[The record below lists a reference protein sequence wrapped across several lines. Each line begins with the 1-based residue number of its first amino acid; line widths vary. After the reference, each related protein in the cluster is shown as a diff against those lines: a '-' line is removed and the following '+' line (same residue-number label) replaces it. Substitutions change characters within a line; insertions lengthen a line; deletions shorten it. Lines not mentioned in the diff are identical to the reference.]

1 MKGYLVAGEPDR
13 SRDAWSPLK
22 SVLPSVGSM
31 GGLPVPASLD

>member
-22 SVLPSVGSM
+22 SVLPSVGPM